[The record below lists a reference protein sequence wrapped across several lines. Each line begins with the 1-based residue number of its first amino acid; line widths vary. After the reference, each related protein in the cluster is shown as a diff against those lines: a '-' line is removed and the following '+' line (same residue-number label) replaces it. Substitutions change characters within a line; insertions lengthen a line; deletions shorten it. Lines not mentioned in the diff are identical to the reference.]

1 MSKRETSVPGR
12 RDRSSKE
19 PRAELTEGEKWV
31 RKEKDGCRNNDW
43 KQGREESERK
53 GRK

>member
-19 PRAELTEGEKWV
+19 PRAELTEGEK
-31 RKEKDGCRNNDW
+31 
-43 KQGREESERK
+43 
-53 GRK
+53 